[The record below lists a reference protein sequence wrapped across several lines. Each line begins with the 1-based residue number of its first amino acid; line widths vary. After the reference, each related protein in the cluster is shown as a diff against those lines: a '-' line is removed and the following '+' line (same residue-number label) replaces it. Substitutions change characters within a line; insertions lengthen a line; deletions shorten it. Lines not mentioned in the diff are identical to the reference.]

1 MDKAFETFHE
11 GETVEG
17 TIRSIVDFG
26 MFVEIAPFVQGLVHI
41 SEISWD
47 RSVKPADLY
56 KVGDKVEVYIKGLT
70 LKKAVLAFLLK
81 RFRKILG
88 RLLQRTSM
96 SVTLLPVRFFASFP
110 SVRLSN

>member
-1 MDKAFETFHE
+1 MEKAFETFHE

-17 TIRSIVDFG
+17 TIKSIVDFG

-56 KVGDKVEVYIKGLT
+56 KVGDKVNVYIKGLDQEKGRIQPVPSK
-70 LKKAVLAFLLK
+70 LC
-81 RFRKILG
+81 RKTPG
-88 RLLQRTSM
+88 K
-96 SVTLLPVRFFASFP
+96 LLPKTSKLAM
-110 SVRLSN
+110 L